1 MTCYSNGNGFS
12 YISAGNYTA
21 AMIQASD
28 GEFVSA
34 VIIHNIVC
42 GNLFSIAC

>member
-1 MTCYSNGNGFS
+1 MAYYSNGTGFS
-12 YISAGNYTA
+12 YVPPSNYTT

-34 VIIHNIVC
+34 TIR
-42 GNLFSIAC
+42 GNFGAVTYL